1 MGLGPTFTG
10 ACQPGLE
17 AEIKANLKKEQCL
30 SRTKSIYLK
39 RKESST
45 V

>member
-1 MGLGPTFTG
+1 MALASTFTG
-10 ACQPGLE
+10 ACQWGLE
-17 AEIKANLKKEQCL
+17 AEITINLKKEQCL

-39 RKESST
+39 RKASSR